1 MMIGVISSY
10 CDVCVC
16 SDNSI
21 GDDGARAI
29 SQALITNTT
38 LTWLSLWSE

>member
-1 MMIGVISSY
+1 MMIGVISSF

-16 SDNSI
+16 SGNSI
-21 GDDGARAI
+21 EDDGARAI

-38 LTWLSLWSE
+38 LTELDLQSE